1 MFRWTQ
7 EPGYPLLVLEQVD
20 GHLKSH
26 QQRFYSN
33 PNEPEQPSAW
43 QIPLAIVTPSG
54 VSQVLYTNETSAEFD
69 KMIESLLLSER
80 WVKVNQNTLCLVHYT
95 EDMLQ
100 RLGKAVQSRELQ
112 SLDRIQL
119 LLDLKRLCNAQRV
132 KPGDVLQFLQFY
144 ANEDDWSVLEI
155 VVSVLS
161 NVFPFLFVTASSSP
175 SSKSRTRG
183 CAPSSRN

>member
-1 MFRWTQ
+1 
-7 EPGYPLLVLEQVD
+7 
-20 GHLKSH
+20 
-26 QQRFYSN
+26 
-33 PNEPEQPSAW
+33 
-43 QIPLAIVTPSG
+43 
-54 VSQVLYTNETSAEFD
+54 
-69 KMIESLLLSER
+69 MIESLLLSER

-132 KPGDVLQFLQFY
+132 KPGDVLQFLQYY

-175 SSKSRTRG
+175 SSKSRTRR

>member
-1 MFRWTQ
+1 MLQ
-7 EPGYPLLVLEQVD
+7 QVD

-33 PNEPEQPSAW
+33 PNEPEQSSAW

-100 RLGKAVQSRELQ
+100 RLGEAVQSRELQ
-112 SLDRIQL
+112 PLDRIQL

-132 KPGDVLQFLQFY
+132 KPGEVLRFLQFY

-161 NVFPFLFVTASSSP
+161 NVFPLSLRDS
-175 SSKSRTRG
+175 
-183 CAPSSRN
+183 